1 LSELKDGVRGMRLG
15 IPREFFGAGL
25 DGRIKLAIDQA
36 IGNLAA
42 LECEIVEVSL
52 PHTEYAVADYY
63 IIAPAEASSNLARYD
78 GVRYGYRAPNPRDLS
93 EMYSRSRCE
102 GFGPEVKRRIMIG
115 TYALSSGYYDAYYRR
130 AMQVRTLIKKDYEQ
144 AFERVDALVTPVSPT
159 PPFKIGEK
167 TDDPL
172 AMYLSDI
179 FTVTANLAGI
189 PSLSIPCGFTADGLP
204 IGLQLHANQFQEA
217 TILRIAE
224 AYARGY
230 PVTAPPFKF

>member
-1 LSELKDGVRGMRLG
+1 MSGSSLPSTRRSED
-15 IPREFFGAGL
+15 
-25 DGRIKLAIDQA
+25 
-36 IGNLAA
+36 LAA
-42 LECEIVEVSL
+42 LDCEIVDVSL

-78 GVRYGYRAPNPRDLS
+78 GVRYGYRVPNPRDLS

-102 GFGPEVKRRIMIG
+102 GFGAEVKRRIMIG

-167 TDDPL
+167 ADDPL

-189 PSLSIPCGFTADGLP
+189 PSLSIPCGVYCRTVYQSACNFTPISFRRLP
-204 IGLQLHANQFQEA
+204 SSGSLKR
-217 TILRIAE
+217 TRGRI
-224 AYARGY
+224 
-230 PVTAPPFKF
+230 P